1 MTIGERIK
9 QRRQELGLTQEE
21 LARRLGNKTRASVC
35 TVERDKEDLTTDRV
49 EKYAAALE
57 CSPAYLMGY
66 VNNPDPSAHPIVD
79 AALRAG
85 ATVVIKNGS
94 ESDLQIQDDDEQIL
108 IRGFRAASPDRKE
121 DMLEMAKKA
130 LKREDSAGSS
140 RSAREVS

>member
-66 VNNPDPSAHPIVD
+66 VNNPDPSAHPIID

-85 ATVVIKNGS
+85 ATVEIRTG
-94 ESDLQIQDDDEQIL
+94 SDLQIQDDDEQIL

>member
-57 CSPAYLMGY
+57 SNYYPKPFQIAKNQRLQANYSGFL
-66 VNNPDPSAHPIVD
+66 PISQ
-79 AALRAG
+79 ALF
-85 ATVVIKNGS
+85 
-94 ESDLQIQDDDEQIL
+94 
-108 IRGFRAASPDRKE
+108 FRHLYHR
-121 DMLEMAKKA
+121 
-130 LKREDSAGSS
+130 
-140 RSAREVS
+140 